1 VRRNIMDSFEEKFE
15 QLMREFAEQRE
26 ALKAMIDEL
35 EKVKN
40 KIERLFPESLD
51 NRYVRFFEEKVKA
64 ATGIF
69 TAILEIR
76 KEVIKSLKDETEMRR
91 KFAQEAGEMD
101 SDIRRL
107 AKSLEAASQVEGARS
122 YL

>member
-1 VRRNIMDSFEEKFE
+1 MDSFEEKFE